1 MNPSHLPQVNAALD
15 WAIIIIVLV
24 TIVVGIGAIVNAVRV
39 NKEKHG
45 ERTSSRS
52 DDVRAAG

>member
-1 MNPSHLPQVNAALD
+1 MNPSPLPQVNAALD

-45 ERTSSRS
+45 ERTSSR